1 MSNLTR
7 EQILARKVGHEVIEL
22 PDGSGT
28 IEIRGLNRREALTV
42 AEMEDLKE
50 RDAYLIAS
58 GLVDP
63 AMSIDDVKAWG
74 EVDGSDTLEFV
85 SRKIGELS
93 AMVEGAGKSRVPRT
107 RRRS

>member
-1 MSNLTR
+1 MANLSR
-7 EQILARKVGHEVIEL
+7 DQILARKVGHEVIEL

-42 AEMEDLKE
+42 AEMQDLKE
-50 RDAYLIAS
+50 RDAYLIAA

-63 AMSIDDVKAWG
+63 AMTVDDVKAWG
-74 EVDGSDTLEFV
+74 EVDGTETLEFV
-85 SRKIGELS
+85 SRKIGEKS
-93 AMVEGAGKSRVPRT
+93 AMVEGAGKSGVSRT